1 MIEDEVSR
9 LEAFASRHGQE
20 LVTFAYL
27 NCGDPERAQD
37 AVQSV
42 LVKLLPDRLDSIRDP
57 LAYSRRAIV
66 NELASLGRRDARWHG
81 LLPRLLPREADSDA
95 SRAVVERAPIHQAL
109 EVLSVRQRAVV
120 VLRYY
125 QQLDDAQVAQVL
137 HCEPATVRSIV
148 RRALP
153 KLRARLQEL
162 EVTDHG

>member
-1 MIEDEVSR
+1 MP
-9 LEAFASRHGQE
+9 
-20 LVTFAYL
+20 FAYL

-42 LVKLLPDRLDSIRDP
+42 LVKLLPNRLDSIPHP
-57 LAYSRRAIV
+57 LAYLRRAVV

-81 LLPRLLPREADSDA
+81 LLPRLLPHETNSDP
-95 SRAVVERAPIHQAL
+95 SRALVERAPIHQAL
-109 EVLSVRQRAVV
+109 EVLSARQRAVV

-125 QQLDDAQVAQVL
+125 QQLDDAQIAQVL
-137 HCEPATVRSIV
+137 RCEPATVRSIV

-162 EVTDHG
+162 EVRDHGQLRD